1 MINPIRF
8 GGMASGMDTEGIVKQ
23 LMASERLKVDRFSQ
37 QKIWKTW
44 QQEQYSGLNKMMANF
59 ILDSRKSLE
68 LSRTTAT
75 GSIVGGSINSAS
87 WVNKASSSNES
98 RFSASATASAA
109 QGNYS
114 LEINKLADGI
124 KASTNGTIENNQIG
138 QDLNI
143 SVNGTNVEL
152 ISTDTIADI
161 ARKINNVSGVTARY
175 DVGSQ
180 KFFLA
185 STQTGSESKLEIA
198 GPDANQLLG
207 ILDLKIT
214 SGNTNF
220 VGTGIE
226 NNTLSAIPGLTFDGD
241 GKFGLTVNGN
251 EIILNDTDT
260 IADLA
265 TKMNNISGVTAT
277 YDEASKKF
285 FIESSNGNLNI
296 EGANAGVLLGLDG
309 LNLKESPL
317 VAGTEYKGTNAEIVF
332 DGATIEY
339 QTNNISII
347 GINISLKSAAPGVV
361 ENINVSTDVDG
372 AFDKIKNFVDEYN
385 KIIDVFNAKT
395 GEKVYRDFP
404 PLTDEQRSAMSE
416 TDIKLWEDKAK
427 SGLLR
432 DDQILRGTMQDI
444 RRDLYEPVTNA
455 GAIYELGITT
465 GSWRDNGKLVIDEQK
480 LKDALRNDPEKV
492 MNTLFKTSNISE
504 VTINSDD
511 SDEVKEQKR
520 AQMAARKAD
529 TGAFVR
535 VFDNMIT
542 GMKSIIDRSGP
553 GSEGTLLRSVR
564 SNIMVDYVTKGSKS
578 LLDRDMSEI
587 EKRISRENDRLRS
600 IEQGHWKRFTAMEK
614 AMSQMN
620 NQSSWLTQQF
630 AGN

>member
-23 LMASERLKVDRFSQ
+23 LMASERLKVDKFSQ

-44 QQEQYSGLNKMMANF
+44 QQEQYNSLNKMMANF
-59 ILDSRKSLE
+59 ILDSRKNLE

-75 GSIVGGSINSAS
+75 GSIVAGSINSAS

-98 RFSASATASAA
+98 RFSVSATASAA

-114 LEINKLADGI
+114 LEINKLADGV
-124 KASTNGTIENNQIG
+124 KASTNGTIENNPIG

-143 SVNGTNVEL
+143 SVNGTNIEL
-152 ISTDTIADI
+152 KATDTISDV
-161 ARKINNVSGVTARY
+161 ARKINNISGVTARY
-175 DVGSQ
+175 DVGSK

-185 STQTGSESKLEIA
+185 STQTGSESKLTITGAIPEEPTDPINPA
-198 GPDANQLLG
+198 DAHDLLN
-207 ILDLKIT
+207 ILNLKIT
-214 SGNTNF
+214 AGESGI
-220 VGTGIE
+220 GTALQAE
-226 NNTLSAIPGLTFDGD
+226 N
-241 GKFGLTVNGN
+241 
-251 EIILNDTDT
+251 
-260 IADLA
+260 
-265 TKMNNISGVTAT
+265 
-277 YDEASKKF
+277 
-285 FIESSNGNLNI
+285 
-296 EGANAGVLLGLDG
+296 
-309 LNLKESPL
+309 
-317 VAGTEYKGTNAEIVF
+317 EYKGTNAEIIF

-385 KIIDVFNAKT
+385 KLIDVFNAKT
-395 GEKVYRDFP
+395 SEKVYRGFP

-432 DDQILRGTMQDI
+432 DDQILRSTMQDI

-455 GAIYELGITT
+455 GAIFELGITT

-511 SDEVKEQKR
+511 SDEVKAQKK
-520 AQMAARKAD
+520 AQMAARKDD

-564 SNIMVDYVTKGSKS
+564 SNIMVDYVTKGSRS

-587 EKRISRENDRLRS
+587 EKRIARENDRLRS

-620 NQSSWLTQQF
+620 NQSSWLSQQF
-630 AGN
+630 MGN